1 MTKTILITV
10 IGIAAV
16 LAIFKF
22 PLLRKEEKTD
32 WLALVNRK
40 TSEFVDLGYQF
51 TALTL
56 NGDTLQRQLS
66 CDKCPM
72 KIKINAR
79 ESGFNIQSKSIL
91 KRRNIDTLRLHFEYN
106 HEIQNRLLFQ
116 PMFTYIVHSE
126 CDTISKLVYKKV
138 MERLD
143 IANSKVT
150 NSDSINRKGEID
162 LNDVFSQLKDK
173 ELGNWM
179 SAQKSSQPT
188 LVSEDCTKY
197 LKALEYISNGNQ
209 SGFLGRAYN
218 LQKASLHENQEL
230 LGYLTSINEVLRGVI
245 QQFNGAK
252 GDLEITVTGYTDQRT
267 IDSPIIF
274 EKEQPNDQVFYDVEK
289 CSTDYSEGLQPIPF
303 IVNDNDKL
311 LYKEIVN
318 SNQFSSNC
326 ALSAL
331 RAYYA
336 TKYIRN
342 NLSDQLSKTKIR
354 YYYCAGGISFGDELA
369 KQRKISVSIKFIGVN
384 KN

>member
-1 MTKTILITV
+1 MTKTIFITF
-10 IGIAAV
+10 IGIAA
-16 LAIFKF
+16 AITIFKF

-32 WLALVNRK
+32 WLALVNKK
-40 TSEFVDLGYQF
+40 TSEFVDLGYHF

-56 NGDTLQRQLS
+56 NGDTLQRELS
-66 CDKCPM
+66 CDTCPM

-79 ESGFNIQSKSIL
+79 ESGFDIQSKSIL
-91 KRRNIDTLRLHFEYN
+91 KRRNIDTLRLHFEYSY
-106 HEIQNRLLFQ
+106 EIQNWILTQ
-116 PMFTYIVHSE
+116 PMFTYIINSE
-126 CDTISKLVYKKV
+126 CDTISKLVYTKV

-143 IANSKVT
+143 IANSKALS
-150 NSDSINRKGEID
+150 SDSVNSKGEID
-162 LNDVFSQLKDK
+162 LNDVFDQLKDK
-173 ELGNWM
+173 ELSNWM
-179 SAQKSSQPT
+179 SAQKSGQPT
-188 LVSEDCTKY
+188 LIDEDCTKY

-230 LGYLTSINEVLRGVI
+230 LGYLISINEVLRDVI
-245 QQFNGAK
+245 EGFNGEK

-289 CSTDYSEGLQPIPF
+289 CSTDYNEGLQPIPF
-303 IVNDNDKL
+303 IVSDNDKL
-311 LYKEIVN
+311 LYEEIIN
-318 SNQFSSNC
+318 STKISSNC
-326 ALSAL
+326 ELSAL

-342 NLSDQLSKTKIR
+342 NLSEQLSNTKIH
-354 YYYCAGGISFGDELA
+354 YYYCAGGISFGEELA

-384 KN
+384 KR